1 VSVSDVLRW
10 LEFWQHE
17 LLLFSATW
25 FLIGGID
32 ELGVDIIW
40 ITRRIYRYLR
50 FYRKAQPQTTSEL
63 ETAENPGLIV
73 VFVPT
78 WQEASVIGAM
88 LRRCN
93 ECWAGGKILYR
104 IYVGCYPNDTI
115 GAASI
120 INAIGNDMNTRMVL
134 CDTIGPTT
142 KADCLNW
149 LWQAL
154 IKDELATGIKAKAIV
169 LHDAEDFVHPD
180 ELAIFDRLIEKAEGV
195 QLPVIP
201 EQVARSLWIS
211 GHYCDEFAVAHSRN
225 LVVRE
230 AIGAA
235 LPLAGVGCAIDRIIL
250 GRIALSNQKLPFDV
264 NSVTED
270 YELGLRIGEQGGRT
284 MLVRIRDD
292 AGNLVGTRACFP
304 DTVTS
309 AVRQKG
315 RWIMGIALAGWDR
328 MGWAKKPVELWM
340 RLHDRKA
347 IFTALVLVA
356 AYACLLLSVVLAIAM
371 MLWGFQPNQLPDSF
385 IIALWI
391 NGCLMVWRLIVRAA
405 FVWRSYGFKAALISI
420 PRSVVS
426 NIIAIMAARRA
437 AASYLKLCIGGPVQW
452 DKTEHSHF
460 PKALTGHESP

>member
-1 VSVSDVLRW
+1 VLISDVLQW

-32 ELGVDIIW
+32 ELGVDTIW
-40 ITRRIYRYLR
+40 IIRRIYRRVR
-50 FYRKAQPQTTSEL
+50 FYRKVQPQTTNEL
-63 ETAENPGLIV
+63 ESAENPGLII
-73 VFVPT
+73 VFIPT
-78 WQEASVIGAM
+78 WQEAGVIGAM
-88 LRRCN
+88 LRRCH
-93 ECWAGGKILYR
+93 ECWADGNIRYR
-104 IYVGCYPNDTI
+104 IYVGCYPNDTA
-115 GAASI
+115 GAAAI
-120 INAIGNDMNTRMVL
+120 IDAIGNDTKARMVL

-142 KADCLNW
+142 KADCLNR
-149 LWQAL
+149 LWRAL
-154 IKDELATGIKAKAIV
+154 IKDELATGVKAKAIV
-169 LHDAEDFVHPD
+169 LHDAEDYVHAH

-201 EQVARSLWIS
+201 ELVAGSPWIS
-211 GHYCDEFAVAHSRN
+211 GHYCDEFAVSHGRN

-235 LPLAGVGCAIDRIIL
+235 LPLAGVGCAIDRVTL
-250 GRIALSNQKLPFDV
+250 GRIALSNQNLPFDV

-284 MLVRIRDD
+284 MLVRMRDD
-292 AGNLVGTRACFP
+292 AGKLVGTRACFP
-304 DTVTS
+304 DTINA

-328 MGWAKKPVELWM
+328 MGWAQKPVEFWM

-347 IFTALVLVA
+347 IFSALVLVA
-356 AYACLLLSVVLAIAM
+356 AYACLVISAVMVAAIF
-371 MLWGFQPNQLPDSF
+371 LYGFQPARLPDSF
-385 IIALWI
+385 ILALWV
-391 NGCLMVWRLIVRAA
+391 NGYLMVWRLLVRAA
-405 FVWRSYGFKAALISI
+405 FVWRGYGIKAALISV

-426 NIIAIMAARRA
+426 NIIAIMAARKA
-437 AASYLKLCIGGPVQW
+437 AASYLRLCIGGPLRW

-460 PKALTGHESP
+460 PKAQTGNE